1 MKKIIPLLI
10 ILLAAIG
17 IGYNFINKDGSSPSQ
32 SADTTAAFPTPP
44 SAGQN
49 NSNSAQIVDNTN
61 SDVSLEGSTGDNS
74 EIIDDV
80 KPAAVAFKNAEEALA
95 AIKKG
100 AADYDDTILEQFTN
114 PGDDCT
120 FCTELY
126 TDLKSLVSSTSI
138 KNEEKSFYAEILAIS
153 GRVDNVKTLVEG
165 YKSAASTE
173 NKELYSAALELAT
186 GKEDVVKYLGTELK
200 SDNPD
205 LKESIVA
212 AMTNQGGSLAFD
224 TLYKNIVESKNP
236 DGYYSMGVGPA
247 EMILDE
253 QGLSKAQEYA
263 QKRDEYAPL
272 AVKAMLNSGLQGIKY
287 VVDIISSSNDS
298 ASNQKLLANAVDHVG
313 YDDKVAEYFKG
324 KLNDSNPDVRKLAED
339 VMKDYANQEQEVD
352 QEPVDEAPM
361 SKMNP

>member
-1 MKKIIPLLI
+1 M
-10 ILLAAIG
+10 
-17 IGYNFINKDGSSPSQ
+17 
-32 SADTTAAFPTPP
+32 
-44 SAGQN
+44 
-49 NSNSAQIVDNTN
+49 
-61 SDVSLEGSTGDNS
+61 
-74 EIIDDV
+74 
-80 KPAAVAFKNAEEALA
+80 
-95 AIKKG
+95 
-100 AADYDDTILEQFTN
+100 
-114 PGDDCT
+114 
-120 FCTELY
+120 
-126 TDLKSLVSSTSI
+126 
-138 KNEEKSFYAEILAIS
+138 
-153 GRVDNVKTLVEG
+153 
-165 YKSAASTE
+165 
-173 NKELYSAALELAT
+173 
-186 GKEDVVKYLGTELK
+186 KYLGSELK

-324 KLNDSNPDVRKLAED
+324 KLI
-339 VMKDYANQEQEVD
+339 
-352 QEPVDEAPM
+352 
-361 SKMNP
+361 